1 MTSQSELEKLVQEWL
16 RLDKNEQ
23 TRDEILAL
31 QRESNYEELSK
42 RLLNR
47 IEFGTA
53 GNAFY
58 IKLALS
64 EPVTGLRAKM
74 EAGFS
79 RMNDLTV
86 LQASQGLARYIEDNV
101 KDAKSRGVVVG
112 HDHRYHSE
120 DFARLTAAAF
130 ITRGFKVWYFHD
142 YVHTPLVPYTIKKLN
157 AAGGV
162 MITASHNPKDDNGY
176 KVYWENACQI
186 IPPHDEGIAASIL
199 KNLEPW
205 SWDYDLATKSELC
218 GDPTNEG
225 VIDAYFAEVT
235 SQSKFREDNEKT
247 NVRFVYTAM
256 HGVGGPFAKRAFESF
271 GLPEFIPVTEQ
282 FQPDPEFPTV
292 AFPNPEEGKGSL
304 SLAIQTAEQHG
315 ANIILANDP
324 DADRLAIAEKLDSG
338 EWKLLNGNQIGAVLG
353 AASFEKAEA
362 AGIKTEKLAMVASTV
377 SSKFLARMAEV
388 EGFRFEE
395 SLTGFKWIGNKAMQ
409 LEQEGYSVVFAY
421 EEAIGFT
428 IGDIVKDKDGVSA
441 LAFFS
446 EWAVQLYKRGL
457 TVYEYLD
464 GLYKKYGYFVSDNSY
479 FICHDKQLIGQ
490 IFERIRYGE
499 HPFGYRLSYP
509 ETIGGYKVV
518 GIRDLTI
525 GYDSNTSDGNPTLP
539 VSSSSEMITFKLEN
553 NTVFTIRTSGTEPKI
568 KYYSELRGD
577 TEEQAAKDLAKVVA
591 AIGTELMEFEKH
603 GLQRKKED

>member
-1 MTSQSELEKLVQEWL
+1 MTSQNELDNLVQEWL
-16 RLDKNEQ
+16 RLDKNDE
-23 TRDEILAL
+23 TRNQIIAL
-31 QRESNYEELSK
+31 QQANDNEELTK

-53 GNAFY
+53 G
-58 IKLALS
+58 
-64 EPVTGLRAKM
+64 LRARM

-86 LQASQGLARYIEDNV
+86 LQASQGLAKYIENTV
-101 KDAKSRGVVVG
+101 TDAKTRGVVVG
-112 HDHRYHSE
+112 HDHRYHSD

-130 ITRGFKVWYFHD
+130 ITRGFKVWYFQD
-142 YVHTPLVPYTIKKLN
+142 LVHTPLVPYTIKKLG

-199 KNLEPW
+199 EDLEPW
-205 SWDYDLATKSELC
+205 TWDYDLINKSELC
-218 GDPTNEG
+218 SDPTKEG
-225 VIDAYFAEVT
+225 VVDDYFAEVT
-235 SQSKFREDNEKT
+235 KQSKFREDNENT
-247 NVRFVYTAM
+247 DVRFVYTAM
-256 HGVGGPFAKRAFESF
+256 HGVGGPFAKRAFECF
-271 GLPEFIPVTEQ
+271 GLPPFIPVDQQ
-282 FQPDPEFPTV
+282 FHPDPEFPTV

-324 DADRLAIAEKLDSG
+324 DADRLAIAEKLNSD
-338 EWKLLNGNQIGAVLG
+338 EWKLLNGNQIGAILG
-353 AASFEKAEA
+353 AASLEKAEA

-409 LEQEGYSVVFAY
+409 LEQEGYDVVFSY

-464 GLYKKYGYFVSDNSY
+464 SLYKKYGYFVSDNSY
-479 FICHDKQLIGQ
+479 FICHDKQLIEK
-490 IFERIRYGE
+490 IFKRIRYGE
-499 HPFGYRLSYP
+499 NPFEYELAYP
-509 ETIGGYKVV
+509 KTIGGYKVT

-525 GYDSNTSDGNPTLP
+525 GYDSNTLDEKPTLP
-539 VSSSSEMITFKLEN
+539 VSSSSEMITFRLEN

-568 KYYSELRGD
+568 KYYSELRGE
-577 TEEQAAKDLAKVVA
+577 TEEQASIDLAKVVA
-591 AIGTELMEFEKH
+591 AIGTELMEFEKN
-603 GLQRKKED
+603 GLERKKED